1 LHRSKIS
8 TGEQT
13 VGSRSGHQ
21 RPGRSERHRFHI
33 HRPGQHEV
41 VESADIQ
48 HRHIGVQRRIAVG
61 REKPSSRLVLPN
73 CHIYVQRLIYRRNR
87 SRDVQ
92 DHAVRVRS
100 RHRQAIR
107 LEELNQLVVICLGG
121 AKALGKLTRTQIAP
135 VVWAP
140 RIGDLFQKTVE
151 IFAIAQRQANSQT
164 QPSHAGERA

>member
-1 LHRSKIS
+1 MRNLPSVNS
-8 TGEQT
+8 SPMDMLS
-13 VGSRSGHQ
+13 SRSAGFAGCWGLAAQ
-21 RPGRSERHRFHI
+21 AGLA
-33 HRPGQHEV
+33 GQHEV

-92 DHAVRVRS
+92 DHAVRVRP
-100 RHRQAIR
+100 RPRQAIR
-107 LEELNQLVVICLGG
+107 LEELNQLVVVSLGR
-121 AKALGKLTRTQIAP
+121 AKPLGKLTRTQITP

-140 RIGDLFQKTVE
+140 RIGDLFQEKVE
-151 IFAIAQRQANSQT
+151 FWAIA
-164 QPSHAGERA
+164 